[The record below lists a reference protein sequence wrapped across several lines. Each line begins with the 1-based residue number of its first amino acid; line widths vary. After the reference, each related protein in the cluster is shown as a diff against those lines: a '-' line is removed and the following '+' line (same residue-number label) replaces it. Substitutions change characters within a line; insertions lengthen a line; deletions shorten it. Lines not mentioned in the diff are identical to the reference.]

1 MIETQFVTLPVKKVF
16 FKLTIPNIMS
26 MFFSSIYMMID
37 GIFVGHFIGSD
48 ALAAINMV
56 MPVIMI
62 LFAVSNMIA
71 VGSSVKVSTAL
82 GEKKIAKAQSIFS
95 FSVILVVGVSVL
107 FSIIGIFVSKF
118 FIYHIIKDTFLA
130 EMATQYMEVFM
141 IGLPFI
147 MPLFAMDNFL
157 RVCGKARYSMWIN
170 ILVSLLNIFLDW
182 LMIAKWQLGISASAF
197 ATVISMFAGSV
208 FSFAPFFSKK
218 ITLRFTKPK
227 ISKTELI
234 GMIYNGSSEF
244 LSSIASSF
252 LATVINGVLL
262 FLGGSVAVA
271 SYGIVMYIDTLL
283 VSILYGVVDAIQPAV
298 SYNLGAGEIKRTF
311 SMFKI
316 SCIFTSVISIICMV
330 MIFLFPDKLACM
342 FSKDDNI
349 QVIKMTVI
357 ALLLFAPSYLF
368 TWFNML
374 TSAFL
379 TAMDK
384 PKESVMI
391 MLVRT
396 VLLPLICLFLLTP
409 MVGVYGV
416 FSITTVSSLLTCI
429 LAGIIW
435 KRTSY
440 TLKMSNN

>member
-1 MIETQFVTLPVKKVF
+1 MSEIQFVTLPVKKVF
-16 FKLTIPNIMS
+16 FKVTIPNIMS
-26 MFFSSIYMMID
+26 MLFSSIYIIVD
-37 GIFVGHFIGSD
+37 GIFVGHFIGAD
-48 ALAAINMV
+48 ALAAVNMV
-56 MPVIMI
+56 MPIIMI

-82 GEKKIAKAQSIFS
+82 GEKKITKARGIFS
-95 FSVILVVGVSVL
+95 FSVILVVGVGVL

-118 FIYHIIKDTFLA
+118 FIYHIIKDTLLA

-182 LMIAKWQLGISASAF
+182 LFIAKWQLGISASAF
-197 ATVISMFAGSV
+197 ATVISMFIGSV

-234 GMIYNGSSEF
+234 GMLYNGSSEF
-244 LSSIASSF
+244 LSSIASSL
-252 LATVINGVLL
+252 LAVVINGVLL
-262 FLGGSVAVA
+262 FLGGAVAVA

-283 VSILYGVVDAIQPAV
+283 VSILYGVVDAIQPVV

-311 SMFKI
+311 SIFKI
-316 SCIFTSVISIICMV
+316 SCIFTFAVSMICMLV
-330 MIFLFPDKLACM
+330 IFLFPEQISSIFAKE
-342 FSKDDNI
+342 DNI
-349 QVIKMTVI
+349 RVIEMTVI
-357 ALLLFAPSYLF
+357 ALLLFTPSYLF

-384 PKESVMI
+384 PKESMMI
-391 MLVRT
+391 MLFRT
-396 VLLPLICLFLLTP
+396 VLFPLICLFLLTSA
-409 MVGVYGV
+409 MGVYGV
-416 FSITTVSSLLTCI
+416 FSTTTLSSFLTFI
-429 LAGIIW
+429 YAGVIW
-435 KRTSY
+435 KKVST
-440 TLKMSNN
+440 TLKRAN

>member
-1 MIETQFVTLPVKKVF
+1 MSEIQFVTLPVKKVF
-16 FKLTIPNIMS
+16 FKVTIPNIMS
-26 MFFSSIYMMID
+26 MLFSSIYIIVD
-37 GIFVGHFIGSD
+37 GIFVGHFIGAD
-48 ALAAINMV
+48 ALAAVNMV
-56 MPVIMI
+56 MPIIMI

-82 GEKKIAKAQSIFS
+82 GEKKITKARGIFS
-95 FSVILVVGVSVL
+95 FSVILVVGVGVL

-118 FIYHIIKDTFLA
+118 FIYHIIKDILLA

-182 LMIAKWQLGISASAF
+182 LFIAKWQLGISASAF
-197 ATVISMFAGSV
+197 ATVISMFIGSV

-234 GMIYNGSSEF
+234 GMLYNGSSEF
-244 LSSIASSF
+244 LSSIASSL
-252 LATVINGVLL
+252 LAVVINGVLL
-262 FLGGSVAVA
+262 FLGGAVAVA

-283 VSILYGVVDAIQPAV
+283 VSILYGVADAIQPVV

-316 SCIFTSVISIICMV
+316 SCIFTFAVSMICMLV
-330 MIFLFPDKLACM
+330 IFLFPERISSIFAKE
-342 FSKDDNI
+342 DNI
-349 QVIKMTVI
+349 QVIEMTVI
-357 ALLLFAPSYLF
+357 ALLLFTPSYLF

-374 TSAFL
+374 TSTFL

-384 PKESVMI
+384 PKESMMI
-391 MLVRT
+391 MLFRT
-396 VLLPLICLFLLTP
+396 VLFPLICLFLLTSA
-409 MVGVYGV
+409 MGVYGV
-416 FSITTVSSLLTCI
+416 FSTTTLSSFLTFI
-429 LAGIIW
+429 YAGVIW
-435 KRTSY
+435 KKVSI
-440 TLKMSNN
+440 TLKRAN

>member
-16 FKLTIPNIMS
+16 FRLTIPNIMS
-26 MFFSSIYMMID
+26 MVFSSIYIIVD
-37 GIFVGHFIGSD
+37 GIFVGHFIGAD
-48 ALAAINMV
+48 ALAAVNMV

-62 LFAVSNMIA
+62 LFAISNMIA

-82 GEKKIAKAQSIFS
+82 GEKNVSKARGIFS
-95 FSVILVVGVSVL
+95 FSVILILGVSVL
-107 FSIIGIFVSKF
+107 FSIIGIFLSKF

-182 LMIAKWQLGISASAF
+182 LFIAKWQLGISASAF
-197 ATVISMFAGSV
+197 ATVISMLIGSV

-218 ITLRFTKPK
+218 ITLQFTKPK

-234 GMIYNGSSEF
+234 GMLYNGSSEF
-244 LSSIASSF
+244 LSSIASSL
-252 LATVINGVLL
+252 LAVVINGVLL
-262 FLGGSVAVA
+262 FLGGAVAVA

-311 SMFKI
+311 LIFKI
-316 SCIFTSVISIICMV
+316 SCIFTFIISIICM
-330 MIFLFPDKLACM
+330 IIILLFPEQLASI
-342 FSKDDNI
+342 FSKEDNI

-357 ALLLFAPSYLF
+357 ALLLFTPSYLF

-384 PKESVMI
+384 PKESMMI
-391 MLVRT
+391 MSLRT
-396 VLLPLICLFLLTP
+396 VLFPLVCLFLLTS
-409 MVGVYGV
+409 MMGVYGV
-416 FSITTVSSLLTCI
+416 FSTTTLSSFLTFI
-429 LAGIIW
+429 YAGVIW
-435 KRTSY
+435 KKVSI
-440 TLKMSNN
+440 TLKNIK

>member
-1 MIETQFVTLPVKKVF
+1 MSEIQFVTLPVKKVF
-16 FKLTIPNIMS
+16 FKVTIPNIMS
-26 MFFSSIYMMID
+26 MLFSSIYIIVD
-37 GIFVGHFIGSD
+37 GIFVGHFIGAD
-48 ALAAINMV
+48 ALAAVNMV
-56 MPVIMI
+56 MPIIMI

-82 GEKKIAKAQSIFS
+82 GEKKITKARGIFS
-95 FSVILVVGVSVL
+95 FSVILVVGVGVL

-118 FIYHIIKDTFLA
+118 FIYHIIKDTLLA
-130 EMATQYMEVFM
+130 EMATQYMGVFM

-182 LMIAKWQLGISASAF
+182 LFIAKWQLGISASAF
-197 ATVISMFAGSV
+197 ATVISMFIGSV
-208 FSFAPFFSKK
+208 FSFAPFFRKK

-234 GMIYNGSSEF
+234 GMLYNGSSEF
-244 LSSIASSF
+244 LRGIASSF
-252 LATVINGVLL
+252 MALVINGVLL
-262 FLGGSVAVA
+262 HLGGAVAVA

-283 VSILYGVVDAIQPAV
+283 VSILYGVVDAIQPVV

-316 SCIFTSVISIICMV
+316 SCIFTFAVSMICMSV
-330 MIFLFPDKLACM
+330 IFLFPEQISSTFAKE
-342 FSKDDNI
+342 DNI
-349 QVIKMTVI
+349 QVIEMTVI
-357 ALLLFAPSYLF
+357 ALLLFTPSYLF
-368 TWFNML
+368 TWFHML

-384 PKESVMI
+384 PKESMMI
-391 MLVRT
+391 MLFRT
-396 VLLPLICLFLLTP
+396 VLFPLICLFLLTSA
-409 MVGVYGV
+409 MGVYGV
-416 FSITTVSSLLTCI
+416 FSTTTLSSF
-429 LAGIIW
+429 LAFIYAGVIW
-435 KRTSY
+435 KKVST
-440 TLKMSNN
+440 TLKRAN

>member
-1 MIETQFVTLPVKKVF
+1 MIETQFVTLSVKKVF
-16 FKLTIPNIMS
+16 FRLTIPNIMS
-26 MFFSSIYMMID
+26 MVFSSIYIIVD
-37 GIFVGHFIGSD
+37 GIFVGHFIGAD
-48 ALAAINMV
+48 ALAAVNMV

-62 LFAVSNMIA
+62 LFAISNMIA

-82 GEKKIAKAQSIFS
+82 GEKNISKARGIFS
-95 FSVILVVGVSVL
+95 FSVILIVGVSVL
-107 FSIIGIFVSKF
+107 FSIIGIFLSKF

-182 LMIAKWQLGISASAF
+182 LFIAKWQLGISASAF
-197 ATVISMFAGSV
+197 ATVISMLIGSV

-218 ITLRFTKPK
+218 ITLQFTKPK

-234 GMIYNGSSEF
+234 GMLYNGSSEF
-244 LSSIASSF
+244 LSSIASSL
-252 LATVINGVLL
+252 LAVVINGVLL
-262 FLGGSVAVA
+262 FLGGAVAVA

-311 SMFKI
+311 SIFKI
-316 SCIFTSVISIICMV
+316 SCIFTFVISIICM
-330 MIFLFPDKLACM
+330 MIILLFPEQLASI
-342 FSKDDNI
+342 FSKEDNI

-357 ALLLFAPSYLF
+357 ALLLFTPSYLF

-384 PKESVMI
+384 PKESMMI
-391 MLVRT
+391 MLFRT
-396 VLLPLICLFLLTP
+396 VLFPLVCLFLLTS
-409 MVGVYGV
+409 MMGVYGV
-416 FSITTVSSLLTCI
+416 FSITTLSSFLTFI
-429 LAGIIW
+429 YAGVIW
-435 KRTSY
+435 KKVSI
-440 TLKMSNN
+440 TLKNIK